1 MGGSDEFPTLALS
14 RTRLRLFQR
23 AASPTTDSG
32 TTSMVEGNFRAVS
45 ENPHIASR
53 NSGANCS
60 RVAL

>member
-1 MGGSDEFPTLALS
+1 
-14 RTRLRLFQR
+14 
-23 AASPTTDSG
+23 
-32 TTSMVEGNFRAVS
+32 MVEGNFRAVS